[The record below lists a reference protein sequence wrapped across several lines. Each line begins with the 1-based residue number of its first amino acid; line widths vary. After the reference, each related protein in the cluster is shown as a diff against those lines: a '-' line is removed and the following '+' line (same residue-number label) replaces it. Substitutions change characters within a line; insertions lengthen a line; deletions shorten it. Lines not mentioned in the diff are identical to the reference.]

1 MKHSRAGLGVL
12 VVAVLV
18 ALGAVA
24 PAMPVSART
33 TSGWADWGPLAG
45 SAGDWSTTMRL
56 PAAGFPA
63 ATVTSDARGG
73 VGVVS
78 GASSWLGAATPPGE
92 LYGSSRGQQYLNLR
106 PQADRPGSPSVTTYS
121 FGRPAPAGGWAFVL
135 GDIDAD
141 RAVVTARGPDGL
153 LLTGPE
159 LGWQGGFNYC
169 TGPGSPSCSGAPE
182 DVPTWDPATGE
193 LIGNLGAAD
202 TSGAAGWFR
211 PTAPV
216 ASLTVEFY
224 QRSGFPVYQTW
235 FASLARDIAGTVE
248 LVDATGAAQGVLPGA
263 VLTLLG
269 PDGTE
274 LGTATSDE
282 SGQYIFPGYTAAPGY
297 RVELTTLPGADDAY
311 PFGLVPFGDRA
322 VADVD
327 LSTADATD
335 VDLAARA
342 VRPVAVSGAVL
353 TDDGV
358 PVPGATVAL
367 TPAGGGTP
375 LTAVT
380 SSLGE
385 YLVDGVGWDTG
396 GDRPQDYAFALS
408 DLPEGQVTAAVPD
421 GITVAV
427 GQEEPSTGNDFAV
440 RAPPS
445 LSGRVTAGGEP
456 VVGALVTR
464 TGPGGTVSTTTA
476 ADGGYAF
483 DGVLPGAH
491 AVRVTPPDGYQAD
504 GPAEREV
511 TVAAED
517 LADVDFALSRPG
529 AVGGTVTDGAG
540 EPLPGATVTVAGL
553 GGQLT
558 VATDAVGRYFV
569 DGLAP
574 GDYVITLTVPEA
586 YAADVVERQ
595 VAVTIAGEHWLE
607 ENFGVTHVPVQGPTA
622 TPAPTPTAAAGPA
635 PSASPVPSLTPR
647 PSAGPPPGVDPGGTQ
662 AGGGPADLAATG
674 AAVGSVGLAAAVLL
688 ALGIVLVRGS
698 RRAAEPAGG
707 GD

>member
-1 MKHSRAGLGVL
+1 
-12 VVAVLV
+12 VAVVLV

-24 PAMPVSART
+24 PGATASAQT
-33 TSGWADWGPLAG
+33 TSGWADWDPLTG

-63 ATVTSDARGG
+63 ATVVSDARGG

-78 GASSWLGAATPPGE
+78 GASTWLGAASPPGE
-92 LYGSSRGQQYLNLR
+92 VYGSSRGQQYLDLR

-121 FGRPAPAGGWAFVL
+121 FERPTPAGGWAFVL

-141 RAVVTARGPDGL
+141 RVVVTARGPDGL
-153 LLTGPE
+153 LLTGAQ
-159 LGWQGGFNYC
+159 LGWQGGLNYC
-169 TGPGSPSCSGAPE
+169 TGPGSPSCSGEPE

-193 LIGNLGAAD
+193 LIGNASAAD

-235 FASLARDIAGTVE
+235 FASLARDIAGTVD
-248 LVDATGAAQGVLPGA
+248 LVDASGAAQGVLPGA

-297 RVELTTLPGADDAY
+297 RVELTTLPDADDVY
-311 PFGLVPFGDRA
+311 PFGLVPSGGRA

-327 LSTADATD
+327 LSATDATG
-335 VDLAARA
+335 VGFAARA
-342 VRPVAVSGAVL
+342 VRPVAVSGTVL
-353 TDDGV
+353 TDDDV
-358 PVPGATVAL
+358 PVPGVTVTL
-367 TPAGGGTP
+367 TPAGGGAP

-380 SSLGE
+380 SSQGA
-385 YLVDGVGWDTG
+385 YLIDGVGWDLD
-396 GDRPQDYAFALS
+396 GDGPQDYTFALS
-408 DLPEGQVTAAVPD
+408 DLPEGRVTATVPD

-427 GQEEPSTGNDFAV
+427 GQEEPSTGNDFVV
-440 RAPPS
+440 RPPLS
-445 LSGRVTAGGEP
+445 LSGGVTAGGEP
-456 VVGALVTR
+456 VAGALVTLS
-464 TGPGGTVSTTTA
+464 GPGGTVRTTTA
-476 ADGGYAF
+476 ADGGYVF
-483 DGVLPGAH
+483 DGVLPGEH
-491 AVRVTPPDGYQAD
+491 TVRVTPPDEYQAD
-504 GPAEREV
+504 GPAAREV
-511 TVAAED
+511 TVATDD
-517 LADVDFALSRPG
+517 LTEVDLALSRPG

-540 EPLPGATVTVAGL
+540 APVPGATVTVAGL

-558 VATDAVGRYFV
+558 VATDAVGGYFV

-574 GDYVITLTVPEA
+574 GDYVITLTVPDG
-586 YAADVVERQ
+586 YGADVVERR
-595 VAVTIAGEHWLE
+595 VAVTRAGERWLE
-607 ENFGVTHVPVQGPTA
+607 ESFGVVDVPEPIPTP
-622 TPAPTPTAAAGPA
+622 TPAPSGTPGPA
-635 PSASPVPSLTPR
+635 PSAPPAPGLTPE
-647 PSAGPPPGVDPGGTQ
+647 PSAGPPPGIDPGGTGA
-662 AGGGPADLAATG
+662 AGGPVGLAATG
-674 AAVGSVGLAAAVLL
+674 AAVGTVGLAAAGLL

-698 RRAAEPAGG
+698 RKGHR
-707 GD
+707 